1 MNFISRKRPHL
12 AAVKRKG
19 IRHNRTLNG
28 FVVKVRNLYGQVKSD
43 RKRAEENSHDSSE
56 RLVCRL
62 FKMAADNGQRTTEVV
77 RGQVFEVGPRYTS
90 LSYIGEGAYGM
101 VV

>member
-1 MNFISRKRPHL
+1 
-12 AAVKRKG
+12 
-19 IRHNRTLNG
+19 
-28 FVVKVRNLYGQVKSD
+28 
-43 RKRAEENSHDSSE
+43 
-56 RLVCRL
+56 
-62 FKMAADNGQRTTEVV
+62 MAAEDGQRTTEVV

>member
-1 MNFISRKRPHL
+1 MQKIWYAIEIINFVYEH
-12 AAVKRKG
+12 
-19 IRHNRTLNG
+19 
-28 FVVKVRNLYGQVKSD
+28 VKSD
-43 RKRAEENSHDSSE
+43 RKRYQSKQQTEVVGYILTQEIIVSA
-56 RLVCRL
+56 
-62 FKMAADNGQRTTEVV
+62 KMAADNGQRTTEVV